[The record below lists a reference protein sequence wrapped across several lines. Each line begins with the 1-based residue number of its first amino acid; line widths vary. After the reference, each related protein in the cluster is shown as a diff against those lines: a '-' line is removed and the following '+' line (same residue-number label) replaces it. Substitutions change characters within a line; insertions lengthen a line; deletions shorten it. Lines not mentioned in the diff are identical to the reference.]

1 MMLLRANVLTL
12 GFSGIRRDV
21 IELLCEMLN
30 RRVHPVVPEKGSVG
44 ASGDLAPLAH
54 LALSVIGEGE
64 VFFEGQRMASAEALQ
79 RAKLKPLELE
89 AKEGLA
95 LLNGT
100 QAMHAVGG
108 LALLRAQRLAR
119 VADVSGAMSLEA
131 LKGTPVAFDL
141 RLQDARPHP
150 GQKAVAEHLLS
161 LMEDS
166 EIRQSHLTDDPRVQD
181 AYSLRCMPQ
190 VHGAV
195 RGALAHCED
204 ILLIES
210 ASATDN
216 PLVFAETGDVISGGN
231 FHGAPLAFA
240 FDYAAIAMTD
250 LMSMSER
257 RTDRLTNPDKSEGL
271 PAFLARRPGV
281 ESGFMIAH
289 VAAASLVNEAR
300 VLAHPAS
307 IDNITTSGGKEDH
320 VSMGMTSALK
330 LRSIVDLAENLLAI
344 ELLAAAEGLEHRRP
358 LKAGR
363 GVERAFA
370 AVRKIAPPLTHDRPL
385 SGDIARV
392 AEAIRRGDFDREER
406 TDMSG
411 KRIIHAPRGSERTCK
426 GWHQEAAM
434 RMLMNNLDPDV
445 AENPDQ
451 LVVYGGTGR
460 AARSWEAFDAIVGSL
475 RELENDETLLVQSG
489 KPVGKFRTHDEAPR
503 VLIANSNLVGQWNN
517 YAEFNRLERMGL
529 TMYGQMTAGSW
540 IYIGSQG
547 IVQGTFET
555 FAAAGRKHFG
565 GSLDG
570 KFVLTGGL
578 GGMGGAQPLA
588 ATMNGAVFLGVE
600 VDPARIEKRLKSG
613 YCDKIAWSLDEAL
626 KLIDQARKDR
636 KSLSV
641 GLVGNC
647 ADVLPEIVKRGV
659 VPDVLTDQTS
669 AHDALNGY
677 VPHGMSLE
685 DALALRR
692 KNPDEYIER
701 AMHSMAVHVEAMLA
715 LQKKGAITFDYG
727 NNIRAQAQKAGVKNA
742 FDIPGFRS

>member
-1 MMLLRANVLTL
+1 MELNGQTLTLEEIAAVATGGEHVTISASARLRIGASRKLIEQIVARAAVVYGVNTGFGKLSDVRVPQGELRQLQLNLVRSHACGIGAPLSEPEVRAMMLLRANMLTL
-12 GFSGIRRDV
+12 GFSGIRWEV

-54 LALSVIGEGE
+54 LALTLIGEGE
-64 VFFEGQRMASAEALQ
+64 VCLDDQRLPSAEALE
-79 RAKLKPLELE
+79 RTHLKPLQLE

-108 LALLRAQRLAR
+108 LALLRAKRLAC

-131 LKGTPVAFDL
+131 LKGTPAAFDP
-141 RLQDARPHP
+141 RLQNARPHP

-204 ILLIES
+204 VLMVES

-231 FHGAPLAFA
+231 FHGAPLAHA
-240 FDYAAIAMTD
+240 FDYAAIAIAD

-271 PAFLARRPGV
+271 PAFLAQRPGL
-281 ESGFMIAH
+281 ESGFMIAQ

-370 AVRKIAPPLTHDRPL
+370 VVRNIAPPLTHDRAL
-385 SGDIARV
+385 SGDIAHV
-392 AEAIRRGDFDREER
+392 AEAIRRGDFD
-406 TDMSG
+406 
-411 KRIIHAPRGSERTCK
+411 
-426 GWHQEAAM
+426 
-434 RMLMNNLDPDV
+434 
-445 AENPDQ
+445 
-451 LVVYGGTGR
+451 
-460 AARSWEAFDAIVGSL
+460 
-475 RELENDETLLVQSG
+475 
-489 KPVGKFRTHDEAPR
+489 
-503 VLIANSNLVGQWNN
+503 
-517 YAEFNRLERMGL
+517 
-529 TMYGQMTAGSW
+529 
-540 IYIGSQG
+540 
-547 IVQGTFET
+547 
-555 FAAAGRKHFG
+555 
-565 GSLDG
+565 
-570 KFVLTGGL
+570 
-578 GGMGGAQPLA
+578 
-588 ATMNGAVFLGVE
+588 
-600 VDPARIEKRLKSG
+600 
-613 YCDKIAWSLDEAL
+613 
-626 KLIDQARKDR
+626 
-636 KSLSV
+636 
-641 GLVGNC
+641 
-647 ADVLPEIVKRGV
+647 
-659 VPDVLTDQTS
+659 
-669 AHDALNGY
+669 
-677 VPHGMSLE
+677 
-685 DALALRR
+685 
-692 KNPDEYIER
+692 
-701 AMHSMAVHVEAMLA
+701 
-715 LQKKGAITFDYG
+715 
-727 NNIRAQAQKAGVKNA
+727 
-742 FDIPGFRS
+742 